1 MKIISFSLWG
11 QNPKYTIGA
20 IKNADLAL
28 QLYPDW
34 ICRFYCANTVP
45 WEIIN
50 NLKNKSNTQIVTFEE
65 SGNWKFT
72 VNRFLPMSEDIEYMI
87 SRDTDSR
94 ISFREVQAV
103 KAWID
108 SGKSAHIMRD
118 HPYHGGFPMLAGMFG
133 IKGGI
138 IKNVEALLKLMNVEE
153 QYNYDQI
160 FLGKYIYPFIQ
171 DNILIHDEFFENK
184 SFPTKREN
192 LEFVGEVFD
201 ENDNNVTQ
209 HTEALRKAVFK

>member
-28 QLYPDW
+28 KLYPDW
-34 ICRFYCANTVP
+34 VCRFYCANTVP
-45 WEIIN
+45 NQIID
-50 NLKNKSNTQIVTFEE
+50 NLKNKSNTQVVTVEE
-65 SGNWKFT
+65 TGNWKFT
-72 VNRFLPMSEDIEYMI
+72 VSRFLPMSEDIEYMI

-94 ISFREVQAV
+94 ISDREVQAV
-103 KAWID
+103 REWID
-108 SGKSAHIMRD
+108 SGNSAHIMRD

-138 IKNVEALLKLMNVEE
+138 IKNVEALLKLMNVSE

-171 DNILIHDEFFENK
+171 DDAMVHDEFFENK
-184 SFPTKREN
+184 PFPTKRKN

-201 ENDNNVTQ
+201 ENDNNVPQ
-209 HTEALRKAVFK
+209 HTETLKKAIIK